1 MTCNLV
7 SHRAQLLHTHTHT
20 VLLFFGSGCGKPR
33 EAERRLRERKTD
45 ISPRPKNPNHAA
57 HLGERRSRHKEN
69 LGGLPTSWTAIS
81 GFSNSRN
88 EKRGSDA
95 GETEPEKDPRVVL
108 SLVREHAAVRDCPR
122 LSQEHVSRVGRA
134 ERRQSKTPGG
144 GGEPLA
150 PADVRAPGPHLPRLR
165 PSSDLWEMLEPI
177 QVSVPPL

>member
-45 ISPRPKNPNHAA
+45 ISPRPKDPNHAA

-95 GETEPEKDPRVVL
+95 GKRRRNRAREGPSGCTVTRPRARCR
-108 SLVREHAAVRDCPR
+108 SR
-122 LSQEHVSRVGRA
+122 LSPALARARVEG
-134 ERRQSKTPGG
+134 
-144 GGEPLA
+144 
-150 PADVRAPGPHLPRLR
+150 R
-165 PSSDLWEMLEPI
+165 PSGAETKRNTWRRR
-177 QVSVPPL
+177 